1 MSNVIRP
8 QRVLYVV
15 SLFPCWSETFIVRE
29 INALVE
35 AGVDVRILSLKRCS
49 GQLVQTDAAR
59 LLDRVRAPRS
69 PVPGLHALTTWL
81 RHPVQI
87 TGTAVTIMAGTWRDP
102 HAMLKSLGAFA
113 RGIEHLDWVRHFDPE
128 LIHAHWA
135 TYPSTVAWALG
146 RIIHRPFGFTSH
158 AHDIFL
164 NRHFLSRKLEDAA
177 LAVTI
182 SRYNV
187 EWFKR
192 HVSANAAQKLEV
204 VHCGVDLDHI
214 PWRPDGRAENLIVA
228 VGRLQSIKGFDTL
241 IQALALLRHTGRA
254 FHCKLIGD
262 GPMQEELQALVRLHR
277 LQDHVELMG
286 AQPQETVRQW
296 LGQAA
301 VFALP
306 CQVAADGGR
315 DGIPVALMEAMASG
329 SAVVSCRTS
338 GIPELIVDGEQG
350 LLVPERDPRALSDAL
365 QRLLADDGLRR
376 QFATAA
382 RQRIEREFDARK
394 EANKLRELMATAVG
408 AAQPKRLLVVIGE
421 MEVGGSQR
429 QIVHLLTG
437 LDRRLWQPELAY
449 FRTDSFLVHRLR
461 DAGIPVHHLPKHGR
475 VDLGFLW
482 RFAALLRRGDYDLI
496 QAFSLTAEL
505 WTVLARSLCR
515 RRPPI
520 VASERNQQLDKPSW
534 YWQIKRFVL
543 ARSAAAIANSDA
555 GAQTTARHTR
565 VPLEFFD
572 TICNGVDVPP
582 DIAPQE
588 REALRASLGVPAGRT
603 FGLFVGRLAPQ
614 KNLDCLIDAMARLPA
629 GRRPWLALV
638 GEGPSRGH
646 AQQRVAACGLAAD
659 VSFAGER
666 ADARKL
672 MQAADFL
679 VLPSHFEGLS
689 NSLLEAMAAGCPV
702 IASAVGGT
710 PELIEHERTGLLFA
724 TDDAPRLAACL
735 SRLSGDETLR
745 SHLSRQARDHV
756 IRTYGV
762 ASLVAATAAVYE
774 RCLHPETGART
785 GTRRARMSREPSPAI
800 RHARRVATP
809 TDAEYSQ

>member
-1 MSNVIRP
+1 MTNVIRP

-29 INALVE
+29 INALIE
-35 AGVDVRILSLKRCS
+35 AGVDVRILSLKRS
-49 GQLVQTDAAR
+49 SERLVQTDAIG

-69 PVPGLHALTTWL
+69 PVPGLRALASWL
-81 RHPVQI
+81 RQPIQI
-87 TGTAVTIMAGTWRDP
+87 TAAAATIMAGTWRDP
-102 HAMLKSLGAFA
+102 RAMFKSLGAFA
-113 RGIEHLDWVRHFDPE
+113 RGIEHLDWVRSFDPE

-164 NRHFLSRKLEDAA
+164 KRHFVTRKLQDAA

-182 SRYNV
+182 SRYNID
-187 EWFKR
+187 WLKG
-192 HVSANAAQKLEV
+192 HVTADAARKLEV
-204 VHCGVDLDHI
+204 VHCGVDLDQIH
-214 PWRPDGRAENLIVA
+214 WRPDGRAENLIVA
-228 VGRLQSIKGFDTL
+228 VGRLQAIKGFDTL
-241 IQALALLRHTGRA
+241 VQALALLRRSGRA

-262 GPMQEELQALVRLHR
+262 GPMQQELQALIALHG
-277 LQDHVELMG
+277 LQDHVDLMG
-286 AQPQETVRQW
+286 AQPQEIVREW
-296 LGQAA
+296 LQRAA

-306 CQVAADGGR
+306 CQVATDGGR

-338 GIPELIVDGEQG
+338 GIPELIDDGEQG
-350 LLVPERDPRALSDAL
+350 LLVQERDPLALSEAL
-365 QRLLADDGLRR
+365 QRLLADGGLRR

-382 RQRIEREFDARK
+382 RQRIEREFDAHK
-394 EANKLRELMATAVG
+394 EAHKLLELMAGAVG
-408 AAQPKRLLVVIGE
+408 PPRPKRLLVVIGE

-449 FRTDSFLVHRLR
+449 FRTDSFLLDRLR
-461 DAGIPVHHLPKHGR
+461 EAGIPVHHVPKHGR
-475 VDLGFLW
+475 VDVGFLW

-534 YWQIKRFVL
+534 YWRVKRFVL

-555 GAQTTARHTR
+555 GARMTALHTG
-565 VPLEFFD
+565 VPFAFFD

-582 DIAPQE
+582 DIAPGE
-588 REALRASLGVPAGRT
+588 REALRASLGVPADRT

-629 GRRPWLALV
+629 GQRPWLALV
-638 GEGPSRGH
+638 GEGPLRGH
-646 AQQRVAACGLAAD
+646 AQQRVAASGLAAD
-659 VSFAGER
+659 ITFAGER
-666 ADARKL
+666 PDAQKL

-710 PELIEHERTGLLFA
+710 PELIEHQRTGLLFT
-724 TDDAPRLAACL
+724 TDDAARLAECL
-735 SRLSGDETLR
+735 SRLSDDEVLR
-745 SHLSRQARDHV
+745 SRLARQARDHV
-756 IRTYGV
+756 ASTYGIS
-762 ASLVAATAAVYE
+762 SLVAATAAVYE
-774 RCLHPETGART
+774 RCLGSEAGDRPGMR
-785 GTRRARMSREPSPAI
+785 RVRARKSSPAS
-800 RHARRVATP
+800 RHERRVSKPA
-809 TDAEYSQ
+809 DAECSQ